1 MVVRESRM
9 TKDVFLMDGKEIYK
23 NYENIFGN

>member
-1 MVVRESRM
+1 MVIRDSRT
-9 TKDVFLMDGKEIYK
+9 TKDVFLMAGKEIYK

>member
-9 TKDVFLMDGKEIYK
+9 TKDVFLMAGKEIYK
-23 NYENIFGN
+23 NYKNIFGN

>member
-9 TKDVFLMDGKEIYK
+9 TKDVFLMAGKEIYK

>member
-1 MVVRESRM
+1 MVFRESRM
-9 TKDVFLMDGKEIYK
+9 TNDVFLMAGKEIYI

>member
-9 TKDVFLMDGKEIYK
+9 TKYVFLMAGKEIYK